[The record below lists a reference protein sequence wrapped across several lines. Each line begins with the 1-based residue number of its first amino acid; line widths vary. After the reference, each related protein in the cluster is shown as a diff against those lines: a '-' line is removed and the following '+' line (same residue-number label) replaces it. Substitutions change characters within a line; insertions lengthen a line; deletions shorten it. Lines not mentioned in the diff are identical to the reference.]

1 MRILLTA
8 NASYAP
14 PRGGATRSNLVWLD
28 HLSGAGH
35 ECRIVCGG
43 VQSRE
48 AILAVED
55 PARRVQALRGQIL
68 EWRPDW
74 VLVSSEDL
82 GHALL
87 REAHQSAPGRVVY
100 LAHTPQFFPFGP
112 ASWNPDRHAAELVAR
127 SAGIVAIGRHMAD
140 YISRPLGRAAAVI
153 HPPIYGAGPFANYGN
168 FERGLIAMINPCAV
182 KGISIF
188 LEAAERLPECEFGV
202 VPGWGTT
209 AEDRRALE
217 RLPNVRFLPN
227 VKDIDE
233 VLARTRVL
241 LSPSLWYEGFGLIV
255 MEAMLRGIP
264 VVASNSGG
272 LEEAKCG
279 TGYVIPVKTIERY
292 EAMFDEHG
300 LPKPVLPENDVGPWV
315 SALRELLTDRN
326 AYEKES
332 SSSRQAAGRFVSG
345 LDPGEMEEFLRT
357 LGAAAPAAK
366 EASGMRILLA
376 QNSLYYPSHG
386 GGDKSNRLLMEALT
400 ARGHACR
407 VAARIAVLGEPE
419 QQHYLAELAARG
431 VTPLSAEGGVVT
443 FEHAGVEV
451 HVATNTN
458 LQAHFA
464 GQVEAFD
471 PEIILVST
479 DDPAQ
484 VLLEAALR
492 APRARVV
499 YLARATLAL
508 PFGPDCAFPGE
519 LKTQRIRA
527 ADGVVGVSRYVADYI
542 RKHAGIDAVHVPISL
557 MEPVD
562 WPEIGRFDNQFV
574 TLVNPCA
581 VKGIAIFLALAD
593 AFPETAF
600 AAVPIWGT
608 NRQDQAALRARANV
622 TVLEPVDDIDVLLAR
637 TRVLLVPSLW
647 AEARSR
653 MVIEAMLRGVPVM
666 ASDVGGIPE
675 AMMGVPYLL
684 PVNPIARYQTR
695 LDEQMV
701 PVAEVPPQD
710 TGPWREALGR
720 LLADRAHWEEIS
732 RASCAAA
739 MEYAAGLSVEPF
751 EKLLKEVLLRPKVGQ
766 VPDLP
771 PKSALETLSP
781 ERRRLL
787 ALRLRN
793 RAPASAWFP
802 RADAAEGLRLF
813 WFPHAGGGTPARALR
828 LPHATICPVRLPGRE
843 ARIAEAP
850 FERMEP
856 LVAALADA
864 IRPYLAQPF
873 AFFGHSMGA
882 VVAFELAR
890 RLRRRKQPLPKL
902 LVASGARAPQFRRN
916 YTPAP
921 APGDEQFLEELQ
933 RLQGIPDELIDDPA
947 SMRAVLPALR
957 ADAALYRKYAYTEDA
972 PLDCAI
978 RAYGGAEDSN
988 VRREHLKAWA
998 EQTTASFEVR
1008 LFPGGHFYIE
1018 GSQAEFLA
1026 ALAADLEQKHE
1037 LGDEG

>member
-8 NASYAP
+8 NASYDP
-14 PRGGATRSNLVWLD
+14 PRGGATRSNLVWLR
-28 HLSGAGH
+28 HLESAGH
-35 ECRIVCGG
+35 ECRMVCGG
-43 VQSRE
+43 AQS
-48 AILAVED
+48 
-55 PARRVQALRGQIL
+55 RRVQALREQIL

-87 REAHQSAPGRVVY
+87 REAHHSAPGRVVY
-100 LAHTPQFFPFGP
+100 LAHTPQFYPFGP
-112 ASWNPDRHAAELVAR
+112 ASWNPDPRAAELVAR

-140 YISRPLGRAAAVI
+140 YIERTLGRRATVI

-168 FERGLIAMINPCAV
+168 FERGLILMINPCAV

-188 LEAAERLPECEFGV
+188 LETAERLPEYEFGV

-209 AEDRRALE
+209 AADRRALE

-227 VKDIDE
+227 VTDIDE
-233 VLARTRVL
+233 VLAQTRVL
-241 LSPSLWYEGFGLIV
+241 LNPSLWYEGFGLIV

-272 LEEAKCG
+272 LEEAKRG
-279 TGYVIPVKTIERY
+279 TGYVIPVQTIERY
-292 EAMFDEHG
+292 EPVFDEHSM
-300 LPKPVLPENDVGPWV
+300 PKPVLPENDVAPWV
-315 SALRELLTDRN
+315 AALRELLTSRT
-326 AYEKES
+326 AYEQES
-332 SSSRQAAGRFVSG
+332 AASRLAAGRFASG
-345 LDPGEMEEFLRT
+345 LDAGEMEAFLRS
-357 LGAAAPAAK
+357 LRPGAAARTPA
-366 EASGMRILLA
+366 MRILLA
-376 QNSLYYPSHG
+376 QNSFYYPAHG
-386 GGDKSNRLLMEALT
+386 GGDKSNRLLMEALA

-407 VAARIAVLGEPE
+407 VV
-419 QQHYLAELAARG
+419 ARG
-431 VTPLSAEGGVVT
+431 VTPI
-443 FEHAGVEV
+443 FERAGVEV
-451 HVATNTN
+451 HAVTDAN
-458 LQAHFA
+458 LRAHFA
-464 GQVEAFD
+464 SQVEAFA

-484 VLLEAALR
+484 MLLEAALR
-492 APRARVV
+492 SPTARVV

-519 LKTQRIRA
+519 LKTERIRA

-542 RKHAGIDAVHVPISL
+542 RQHAGIDAVHVPISL
-557 MEPVD
+557 MEPGD
-562 WPEIGRFDNQFV
+562 WPALGRFDNQFV

-581 VKGIAIFLALAD
+581 VKGIDIFLALAD

-600 AAVPIWGT
+600 AAVPMWGT
-608 NRQDQAALRARANV
+608 NQRDQAALRVRANV
-622 TVLEPVDDIDVLLAR
+622 TVIEPVDDINLLLAR

-653 MVIEAMLRGVPVM
+653 MVVEAMLRGVPVM

-684 PVNPIARYQTR
+684 PVNPIARYETR

-701 PVAEVPPQD
+701 PVAEVPPQE

-720 LLADRAHWEEIS
+720 LLEDRAHWEEIS
-732 RASCAAA
+732 RASRAAA
-739 MEYAAGLSVEPF
+739 VAYATGLSVGPF
-751 EKLLKEVLLRPKVGQ
+751 EEFLEEVLRRPKVQKVQLVGQ
-766 VPDLP
+766 AVPPALP
-771 PKSALETLSP
+771 HKSALEALSP
-781 ERRRLL
+781 ERRQLL

-802 RADAAEGLRLF
+802 GADAVEGLRLF
-813 WFPHAGGGTPARALR
+813 WFPHAGGGTPARAF
-828 LPHATICPVRLPGRE
+828 PAICPVRLPGRE
-843 ARIAEAP
+843 SRIAEAP

-882 VVAFELAR
+882 AVAFELAR
-890 RLRRRKQPLPKL
+890 LLRRRSQPLPKL

-916 YTPAP
+916 YTPPP
-921 APGDEQFLEELQ
+921 APGDEQFLAELQ

-947 SMRAVLPALR
+947 LMRAILPALR
-957 ADAALYRKYAYTEDA
+957 ADASLYRRYAYTEDA

-978 RAYGGAEDSN
+978 RAYGGAADSN
-988 VRREHLKAWA
+988 VRPEHLEAWA
-998 EQTTASFEVR
+998 EQTTASFAVR
-1008 LFPGGHFYIE
+1008 LFPGGHFYMQS
-1018 GSQAEFLA
+1018 SQSEFLA
-1026 ALAADLEQKHE
+1026 ALAADLEQAC
-1037 LGDEG
+1037 